1 MALLHTHSSEGVR
14 RGGVLLWSSTSTD
27 TMTEA
32 GALLWRCPVGHEV
45 KVFLPGETE
54 KVRLRVW
61 CTQCDRDYKYRVP
74 GRAPADLD
82 LFGGND

>member
-1 MALLHTHSSEGVR
+1 MYSLVYRVGERNIMDRDSHPAHISEV
-14 RGGVLLWSSTSTD
+14 D
-27 TMTEA
+27 A
-32 GALLWRCPVGHEV
+32 GKLVWRCPVGHEV